1 MFGVGGRWEGIYVL
15 LIYFVVQQKTTQ
27 HGKAI
32 MLQLKGPQATG
43 NPIFTFSKMTSSH
56 SKLKQKFLI
65 LLLVRLP
72 AFMRL
77 IKS

>member
-1 MFGVGGRWEGIYVL
+1 MVKQL
-15 LIYFVVQQKTTQ
+15 K
-27 HGKAI
+27 
-32 MLQLKGPQATG
+32 LKGPQAIG
-43 NPIFTFSKMTSSH
+43 NPIFTFSKMPSSH

-65 LLLVRLP
+65 LLLIRLP